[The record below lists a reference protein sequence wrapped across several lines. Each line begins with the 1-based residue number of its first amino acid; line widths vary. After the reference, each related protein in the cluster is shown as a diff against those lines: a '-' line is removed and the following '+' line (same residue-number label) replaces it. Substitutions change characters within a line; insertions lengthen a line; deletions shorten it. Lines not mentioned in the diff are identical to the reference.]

1 METKV
6 EALEDNRVK
15 VTVTVDA
22 KEIDGRIKKT
32 YKDFAYKYSFPG
44 FRRGKAPRP
53 VIDNALG
60 AEAVRATVT
69 DEVVNET
76 YPLVVDESNLY
87 PVAKPEF
94 EDGGLVEP
102 GKPYVFGFTLAV
114 KPELELSSYEAVE
127 VELPAE
133 GATDAEVD
141 EQVESLREHYY
152 TFEDASA
159 ATKIKEGGFADLA
172 IKAADDAGE
181 AIESLATE
189 SRIYGLGSGLFP
201 EAFDQELVGMK
212 KGQTKSFVIDVPAE
226 SSTLL
231 AQVAGKTAKVAF
243 DVEVKTVKTKEL
255 PEVTDEWAKDTL
267 GFENVEDLRARIA
280 ESIAQQKA
288 DVLPRMKENACLAVL
303 SERLEGEVPQAMA
316 EDSETSLLQD
326 FFQQLQRQNMS
337 FDTYLMQQ
345 GITSDQFKEDVKQQA
360 LDMAKQDLALDAW
373 ARHFELL
380 ATDADVA
387 AEFEKSGAED
397 PKALQEEWRKN
408 GQLHLLREGIMRSN
422 AMRDVMDKAQVTE
435 IDFAAKKDEGDKKPA
450 KKAAAK
456 KAAKKA
462 EKPAE
467 GEAEAEAK
475 PAKKAAP
482 KKKAAKK
489 ADAEPEPAAAAEDG
503 AAQNA

>member
-1 METKV
+1 MSS
-6 EALEDNRVK
+6 
-15 VTVTVDA
+15 
-22 KEIDGRIKKT
+22 G
-32 YKDFAYKYSFPG
+32 S
-44 FRRGKAPRP
+44 
-53 VIDNALG
+53 
-60 AEAVRATVT
+60 
-69 DEVVNET
+69 
-76 YPLVVDESNLY
+76 
-87 PVAKPEF
+87 
-94 EDGGLVEP
+94 
-102 GKPYVFGFTLAV
+102 TLAV
-114 KPELELSSYEAVE
+114 KP
-127 VELPAE
+127 
-133 GATDAEVD
+133 GAGALQLRGRRGGAFLRKARPTPRWTSRST
-141 EQVESLREHYY
+141 SLREHYY

-243 DVEVKTVKTKEL
+243 DVEVKAVKTKEL

-326 FFQQLQRQNMS
+326 FFQQLQRQNVS

-345 GITSDQFKEDVKQQA
+345 GITSDRFKEDVKHAGPRHGQA
-360 LDMAKQDLALDAW
+360 GPGAGRLGAPLRASRPPTPTWPPSSRRAAPKTPRRFRKNG
-373 ARHFELL
+373 AR
-380 ATDADVA
+380 
-387 AEFEKSGAED
+387 
-397 PKALQEEWRKN
+397 N

-435 IDFAAKKDEGDKKPA
+435 IDFAAEKDEGDKKPA

-467 GEAEAEAK
+467 AEAK

-482 KKKAAKK
+482 HKKAAKK

>member
-1 METKV
+1 M
-6 EALEDNRVK
+6 
-15 VTVTVDA
+15 
-22 KEIDGRIKKT
+22 
-32 YKDFAYKYSFPG
+32 
-44 FRRGKAPRP
+44 
-53 VIDNALG
+53 
-60 AEAVRATVT
+60 
-69 DEVVNET
+69 
-76 YPLVVDESNLY
+76 
-87 PVAKPEF
+87 
-94 EDGGLVEP
+94 
-102 GKPYVFGFTLAV
+102 
-114 KPELELSSYEAVE
+114 
-127 VELPAE
+127 
-133 GATDAEVD
+133 D

-243 DVEVKTVKTKEL
+243 DVEVKAVKTKEL

-345 GITSDQFKEDVKQQA
+345 GITSDRFKEDVKQQA

-373 ARHFELL
+373 ARHFE
-380 ATDADVA
+380 AFWPPTPTWPPSSRRA
-387 AEFEKSGAED
+387 A
-397 PKALQEEWRKN
+397 PKTPRRFRKN
-408 GQLHLLREGIMRSN
+408 GARTASSICCARASC
-422 AMRDVMDKAQVTE
+422 ARTPCATSWTR
-435 IDFAAKKDEGDKKPA
+435 PR
-450 KKAAAK
+450 
-456 KAAKKA
+456 
-462 EKPAE
+462 
-467 GEAEAEAK
+467 
-475 PAKKAAP
+475 
-482 KKKAAKK
+482 
-489 ADAEPEPAAAAEDG
+489 
-503 AAQNA
+503 